1 MVLRSGSQRGRVTST
16 AYLLFLSSCSTA
28 IIHALIPD
36 HWLPFVLMARAQG
49 WSERRAATL
58 TGLAGVLH
66 VLVSVVAGGL
76 TILVGS
82 TSVQSLANRTGHSLG
97 FVGGLLLVLFGVGYG
112 VFRHFREASVHA
124 APGPSREKP
133 EGDEGHVHVHG
144 HLLERWFHGALTAG
158 ALVLVIGISPC
169 ALLVPILFAAS
180 AAGAMAVLAAALGFA
195 LCTIATMVGVTLI
208 AMRGMRRIELPFF
221 TRYGDLISGALVAAV
236 GLLLMLHES

>member
-1 MVLRSGSQRGRVTST
+1 MIST
-16 AYLLFLSSCSTA
+16 AFLLFLSSCSTA

-66 VLVSVVAGGL
+66 VLVTVVAGGL
-76 TILVGS
+76 TIFVGS
-82 TSVQSLANRTGHSLG
+82 ASVQNLAEWTGHSLG
-97 FVGGLLLVLFGVGYG
+97 FVGGFLLAVFGLAYG
-112 VFRHFREASVHA
+112 IFRHFREARVHA
-124 APGPSREKP
+124 TAGPSPKKP
-133 EGDEGHVHVHG
+133 ETAGGHVHVHG

-180 AAGAMAVLAAALGFA
+180 AAGTGAVLAAALGFA
-195 LCTIATMVGVTLI
+195 LCTIATMVGVTI
-208 AMRGMRRIELPFF
+208 VAMRGMRRIELPFF
-221 TRYGDLISGALVAAV
+221 TRYGDLISGALVGAV
-236 GLLLMLHES
+236 GILLMLHES

>member
-1 MVLRSGSQRGRVTST
+1 MTST
-16 AYLLFLSSCSTA
+16 AFLLFLSSCSTA
-28 IIHALIPD
+28 VIHALIPD

-66 VLVSVVAGGL
+66 VLVTVVAGGL

-82 TSVQSLANRTGHSLG
+82 ASIHSLAQRSGHSLG
-97 FVGGLLLVLFGVGYG
+97 FVGGFLLAVFGVAYG
-112 VFRHFREASVHA
+112 IFRHLREARVHSA
-124 APGPSREKP
+124 AGPERVDQSAD
-133 EGDEGHVHVHG
+133 GGHVHVHG

-180 AAGAMAVLAAALGFA
+180 AAGLGAVLAAALGFG
-195 LCTIATMVGVTLI
+195 LCTIGTMVGVTVV

-221 TRYGDLISGALVAAV
+221 TRYGDLISGALVGAV